1 MSVEINK
8 INFKY
13 YLYSIVAVFF
23 QFLYLAYLK
32 DFDGFNKYIEIF
44 SLSVIVIGLFGSIQF
59 YFIKEKNQVIGLK
72 IKKNFIV
79 FFLAIVL
86 TSFFYYSYQKF
97 EFGLFYLSSIILS
110 LILLFQG
117 AVYANLNYTFFNT
130 KFILL
135 ISSIKFL
142 LLIFF
147 SIFLN
152 NIFLILIYSNLIL
165 ILIWIIFYYKNVL
178 FEKEGYSIFSATNT
192 MIGGSISSV
201 DKIIVSNFYQNI
213 SVNYYLIFRV
223 SAILQILGEIIFRNE
238 RFQITSKISKLDFK
252 IVLFKIIS
260 LSLFIITSS
269 YLIKFSYLINYVLN
283 IEFINEF
290 FKIVSKYQFEYIIIA
305 FSILINSISGLFY
318 DYIYS
323 FFGNKNLIFINVLS
337 FCILIGLLLN
347 FVNDL
352 TSICLI
358 FLSIQLIT
366 AILLIFLTL
375 YAKRNER
382 NFFTK
387 KL

>member
-366 AILLIFLTL
+366 VILLIFLTL

>member
-1 MSVEINK
+1 MGVELNK
-8 INFKY
+8 NNFKY
-13 YLYSIVAVFF
+13 YLYSILAVFF

-32 DFDGFNKYIEIF
+32 DFDGFNKYIEVF
-44 SLSVIVIGLFGSIQF
+44 SCSVIVIGLFGSVQF

-72 IKKNFIV
+72 IKKNFLV
-79 FFLAIVL
+79 FFSAVVL
-86 TSFFYYSYQKF
+86 ISFFYYFFQKP
-97 EFGLFYLSSIILS
+97 EFGIFYLSSIVLS

-130 KFILL
+130 KFLLL
-135 ISSIKFL
+135 ISSIKFF

-147 SIFLN
+147 SFFLK

-165 ILIWIIFYYKNVL
+165 IIIWIIFYFKNIL

-192 MIGGSISSV
+192 MIGSSISSV
-201 DKIIVSNFYQNI
+201 DKIVVSNFYQNL

-238 RFQITSKISKLDFK
+238 RFQITSKILQLNYKIIFFK
-252 IVLFKIIS
+252 IFS
-260 LSLFIITSS
+260 LSFFIIVSS
-269 YLIKFSYLINYVLN
+269 YLIKFSYLINTVLS

-290 FKIVSKYQFEYIIIA
+290 FNIVSKYQFEYIVIA

-323 FFGNKNLIFINVLS
+323 FYGNKNLIFVNVLS
-337 FCILIGLLLN
+337 FCLLIGLLLN

-358 FLSIQLIT
+358 FFSIQSIT
-366 AILLIFLTL
+366 VILLIFLTL
-375 YAKRNER
+375 FVKKNER
-382 NFFTK
+382 NVFTE

>member
-269 YLIKFSYLINYVLN
+269 YLVKFSYLINYVLN

>member
-1 MSVEINK
+1 MNIEINK

-13 YLYSIVAVFF
+13 YLYSILAIFF

-72 IKKNFIV
+72 IKKNFIA
-79 FFLAIVL
+79 FFLVIVL
-86 TSFFYYSYQKF
+86 TSFFYYSYQKL

-152 NIFLILIYSNLIL
+152 DIFLILIYSNLIL
-165 ILIWIIFYYKNVL
+165 ILLWIIFYYKNVL

-238 RFQITSKISKLDFK
+238 RFQITSKMSKLNFK
-252 IVLFKIIS
+252 TVFFKIIS

-269 YLIKFSYLINYVLN
+269 YLIKFSYLINNVLK
-283 IEFINEF
+283 IKFINEF
-290 FKIVSKYQFEYIIIA
+290 FKIVSKYQFEYIVIA

-323 FFGNKNLIFINVLS
+323 FFKNKNLIFINILS
-337 FCILIGLLLN
+337 FCLLIGLLLN

-358 FLSIQLIT
+358 FFSIQLIT
-366 AILLIFLTL
+366 VILLIFLTL
-375 YAKRNER
+375 YVKRNER

>member
-269 YLIKFSYLINYVLN
+269 YLVKFSYLINYVLN

-366 AILLIFLTL
+366 VILLIFLTL